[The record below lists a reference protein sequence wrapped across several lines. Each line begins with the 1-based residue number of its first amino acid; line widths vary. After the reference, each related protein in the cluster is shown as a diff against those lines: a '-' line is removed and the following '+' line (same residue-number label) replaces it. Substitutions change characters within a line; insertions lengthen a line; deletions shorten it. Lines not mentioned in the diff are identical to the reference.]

1 MVAARR
7 SLPVLIVA
15 LGVGCANGD
24 AVPAAQGVGAPVTT
38 AQLATS
44 TCTPGNQDRYVYRP
58 ARLRRVAACIRAH
71 GTIVTRTMEA
81 DGDIHLQLRL
91 DAPDRVLLNA
101 GSAEEGGNLV
111 VEAICQFPPLRADAI
126 RICAT
131 NPDPFPGPLP
141 NVGDHV
147 WMEGRYVVEVQHGA
161 WSELHP
167 LYRWGAM
174 AQQGTLK

>member
-7 SLPVLIVA
+7 FLPALIVA
-15 LGVGCANGD
+15 LGVGCADRN
-24 AVPAAQGVGAPVTT
+24 AEPATQNASAPVAT
-38 AQLATS
+38 AVQATS
-44 TCTPGNQDRYVYRP
+44 TCTRGNQDRYVYRP
-58 ARLRRVAACIRAH
+58 ARLRSVAPCIRAH

-91 DAPDRVLLNA
+91 DAPDQVLLNA

-111 VEAICQFPPLRADAI
+111 VEAICQFPPLQADAI

-141 NVGDHV
+141 SVGDHV

-161 WSELHP
+161 WTELHP
-167 LYRWGAM
+167 LYRWGTIT
-174 AQQGTLK
+174 QQGTLK